1 MKADAGREAP
11 RRPAA
16 LLLGD
21 GARFEGAGIGPDGI
35 ARGEAVFYTGLT
47 GYEEALTDPSYAGQ
61 IIVFCYPLIG
71 NYGVDPA
78 VRQHPSICCE
88 GAVFKRVAKH
98 PSHHRSRG
106 RLDEWMDSSGVRG
119 IEGVDTRALVIRL
132 REAGTMR
139 SVLAVGETA
148 MARAPAELEEYMR
161 APLST
166 PDLVR
171 AVEGGGGLDRAG
183 GRVRVALLDCGA
195 KENIADC
202 LAAAGA
208 EVVEAPFD
216 ASFDDLMAL
225 KPDGLVVSNGPGDP
239 AELTGVVQTLRRV
252 VEYGRLP
259 TFGICLG
266 HQVLAL
272 ALGAKTFKLKYGH
285 RGANQPVRRSDS
297 GEVIITAQNHGY
309 AVDPASLP
317 HDVEATL
324 VNLNDGTNEGLRHRN
339 LPIHSV
345 QFHPEASPGPSDARH
360 LFADFV
366 RTLERDAS
374 RTQHVDVA
382 PRAVAPRAK
391 LEEPQ

>member
-1 MKADAGREAP
+1 VT
-11 RRPAA
+11 RPAA
-16 LLLGD
+16 LFLAD
-21 GARFEGAGIGPDGI
+21 GARFDGVGIGPDGL

-78 VRQHPSICCE
+78 VRQHPTICCE

-98 PSHHRSRG
+98 PSHYNSHG
-106 RLDEWMDSSGVRG
+106 RLDAWMEQSGVRG
-119 IEGVDTRALVIRL
+119 IEGVDTRALVTRL

-139 SVLAVGETA
+139 SVLAVSEA
-148 MARAPAELEEYMR
+148 AIARAPAELAAYMR

-166 PDLVR
+166 PELVR
-171 AVEGGGGLDRAG
+171 AVEGGGELNRPGD
-183 GRVRVALLDCGA
+183 RVRVALLDCGA

-208 EVVEAPFD
+208 AVIEAPFD
-216 ASFDDLMAL
+216 ASFEDLMKL
-225 KPDGLVVSNGPGDP
+225 EPDGLVVSNGPGDP
-239 AELTGVVQTLRRV
+239 AELTGVVQMLRRV
-252 VEYGRLP
+252 IEYGRLP

-285 RGANQPVRRSDS
+285 RGGNQPVADLRSGD
-297 GEVIITAQNHGY
+297 VIITAQNHGY
-309 AVDPASLP
+309 AVDPGSLP
-317 HDVEATL
+317 SDVEPTL
-324 VNLNDGTNEGLRHRN
+324 VNLNDGTNEGLRHRT
-339 LPIHSV
+339 LPIQSV
-345 QFHPEASPGPSDARH
+345 QFHPEASPGPTDARH

-366 RTLERDAS
+366 RTLE
-374 RTQHVDVA
+374 
-382 PRAVAPRAK
+382 PAVAPRAK
-391 LEEPQ
+391 LEELE

>member
-1 MKADAGREAP
+1 VTM
-11 RRPAA
+11 RPAT
-16 LLLGD
+16 LLLAD
-21 GARFEGAGIGPDGI
+21 GARFEGAGIGPDGL

-71 NYGVDPA
+71 NYGLDPA
-78 VRQHPSICCE
+78 VRQHPTITCE

-106 RLDEWMDSSGVRG
+106 RLDEWMDASRVRG

-139 SVLAVGETA
+139 SALAVGEA
-148 MARAPAELEEYMR
+148 AIERAPAELSAYMSM
-161 APLST
+161 PLST

-171 AVEGGGGLDRAG
+171 AVEGGGELDRSG

-208 EVVEAPFD
+208 EVMEAPFD
-216 ASFDDLMAL
+216 TSFEDLMSM

-239 AELTGVVQTLRRV
+239 AELTGVVNTLRRV
-252 VEYGRLP
+252 VEHGALP

-285 RGANQPVRRSDS
+285 RGGNQPVKNVDS

-309 AVDPASLP
+309 AVDPATLP
-317 HDVEATL
+317 PDVEQTL
-324 VNLNDGTNEGLRHRN
+324 VNLNDGTNEGLRHRR

-345 QFHPEASPGPSDARH
+345 QFHPEASPGPTDARH
-360 LFADFV
+360 LIADFV
-366 RTLERDAS
+366 RSL
-374 RTQHVDVA
+374 QA
-382 PRAVAPRAK
+382 P
-391 LEEPQ
+391 